1 MCEVMEHNK
10 LVLSFRW
17 LSRYAKQKKLKQSNE
32 DKSVEFYA
40 KKLMRKG
47 FEGLANHTEDA

>member
-40 KKLMRKG
+40 KKLMSKG
-47 FEGLANHTEDA
+47 FEGLAKHTEDA